1 MNAWTHQREDLMALS
16 RRAFLKT
23 SAVATGALASPIYL
37 RQAWA
42 DEPLIVGSFG
52 GYFEDSIREQVLP
65 KFTEATGIP
74 TTSVAT
80 ASGTAYYAGI
90 RPAVLAGNPPI
101 DVGMCGGGEIIRFKD
116 VFQPFD
122 ATAIP
127 NLSNLSDKFVARKD
141 DGSPYATAVL
151 AWYSTFVQN
160 TDYFPDP
167 IQSWAEI
174 WDDKFANSIGW
185 TEDITI
191 SGLLE
196 ITQRTFFEG
205 QHMLATRE
213 GAREVMMKIAELKNN
228 VTLWY
233 RDEGQFQQGLQSG
246 EIPAGQYYHDVTQLM
261 IADGF
266 AVQSIFPKEG
276 GVIDFGSWGILN
288 GSTRTDAAQQFIN
301 FCCDNSVQGDMSR
314 AIGTAPVVSQQA
326 AGMSDDEFAAVS
338 SAIDPIFVDYDFQV
352 READWVTEEWAKILS
367 AA

>member
-1 MNAWTHQREDLMALS
+1 MTLN
-16 RRAFLKT
+16 RRAFLQT
-23 SAVATGALASPIYL
+23 GAVAAGALASPIYL
-37 RQAWA
+37 RRAWA
-42 DEPLIVGSFG
+42 AEELVVGSFG
-52 GYFEDSIREQVLP
+52 GYFEDSIREKVLP

-74 TTSVAT
+74 TRSVAT
-80 ASGTAYYAGI
+80 ASGTAYFAGI
-90 RPAVLAGNPPI
+90 RPAVLSGNPPI
-101 DVGMCGGGEIIRFKD
+101 DVGMCGGGEILRFQD
-116 VFQPFD
+116 VFQRFD
-122 ATAIP
+122 AAKLP
-127 NLSNLSDKFVARKD
+127 NLSNLSEQFVARGKD
-141 DGSPYATAVL
+141 GAPYATAVL

-167 IQSWAEI
+167 IQSWTEI
-174 WDDKFANSIGW
+174 WDPKFYNSIGW

-205 QHMLATRE
+205 QDMLATRE
-213 GAREVMMKIAELKNN
+213 GAIEVMTKIAELKNN

-266 AVQSIFPKEG
+266 PVQSIFPKEG
-276 GVIDFGSWGILN
+276 GVIDFGSWGILK
-288 GSTRTDAAQQFIN
+288 GSAKTDAAVQFLN
-301 FCCDNSVQGDMSR
+301 YCCDTEVQGDMSR
-314 AIGTAPVVSQQA
+314 AIGTAPVVSQDA
-326 AGMSDDEFAAVS
+326 AGMTDEEFAAVS
-338 SAIDPIFVDYDFQV
+338 SSIDPIFVDYDFQV

>member
-1 MNAWTHQREDLMALS
+1 MTFN
-16 RRAFLKT
+16 RRAFLR
-23 SAVATGALASPIYL
+23 TGAAAAAVLASPAYL
-37 RQAWA
+37 RRAWA
-42 DEPLIVGSFG
+42 AEPLVVGSFG
-52 GYFEDSIREQVLP
+52 GYFEDSIREKVLP

-74 TTSVAT
+74 ARSVPT

-90 RPAVLAGNPPI
+90 RPAVLAGDPPI
-101 DVGMCGGGEIIRFKD
+101 DVGMCGGGEIIRFED
-116 VFQPFD
+116 VFQRFNPD
-122 ATAIP
+122 NIA
-127 NLSNLSDKFVARKD
+127 NLGNLDEKFIARGD
-141 DGSPYATAVL
+141 DGAPYATAVL

-160 TDYFPDP
+160 TDYYPDP
-167 IQSWAEI
+167 ITSWAEI
-174 WDDKFANSIGW
+174 WDEKFANSLGW

-205 QHMLATRE
+205 QDMLASRE
-213 GAREVMMKIAELKNN
+213 GAREVMLKIAELKDN

-266 AVQSIFPKEG
+266 PVQSVFPREG

-288 GSTRTDAAQQFIN
+288 GSARKDAAEQFLN
-301 FCCDNSVQGDMSR
+301 YCCDPSVQGDMSR
-314 AIGTAPVVSQQA
+314 AIGTAPVVSQAA
-326 AGMSDDEFAAVS
+326 AGMTDAEFAAVS
-338 SAIDPIFVDYDFQV
+338 SPIDPIFVDYGFQV
-352 READWVTEEWAKILS
+352 READWVTEEWARILS